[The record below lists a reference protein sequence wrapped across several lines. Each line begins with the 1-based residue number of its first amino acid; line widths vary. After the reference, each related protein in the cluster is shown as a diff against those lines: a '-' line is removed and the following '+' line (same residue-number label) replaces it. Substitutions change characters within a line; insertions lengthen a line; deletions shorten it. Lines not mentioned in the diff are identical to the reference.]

1 MRTLLAPPPIATGT
15 APIGGGNVD
24 LDAARP
30 AADAQSEQFDAVEL
44 SLDVRRSASDLDL
57 PRHRGRQ
64 RDLGA
69 PASPFERPVEAWI
82 PEDDRLRVERRLRRV
97 AREARAQHL
106 VEIRH
111 SAHHQLRRSVR
122 EREPA
127 RRCGSKCDGDIVS
140 VVGNRQCIVR
150 GHRLVLFCSNTVPS
164 VERHSATGGRGI
176 VKRCSRNRTAFVSG
190 AILRSV
196 TDPTPAVEELPEPP
210 WRESRETPK
219 TPLTRQAI
227 VEAALRVLDRDGMDA
242 LSMRKVGEELGTG
255 AASLYWHVR
264 NKEELLQLVFEA
276 VSRGGRPAHARSVAM
291 AGAAP

>member
-1 MRTLLAPPPIATGT
+1 MCGTHTVETVRWLAPPPMLISYRSATSRNPSLCSCDRPPIAPNDCSSNSRCEAPPRTWSRTGTSSGRLMRTLLAPPPIATGT

-69 PASPFERPVEAWI
+69 PASPFERPVEARI
-82 PEDDRLRVERRLRRV
+82 PEDDRLRIERRLRRV
-97 AREARAQHL
+97 AREARTQHL

-150 GHRLVLFCSNTVPS
+150 GHRLVLSCRTPFHRSNGILQQV
-164 VERHSATGGRGI
+164 GGY
-176 VKRCSRNRTAFVSG
+176 CQT
-190 AILRSV
+190 
-196 TDPTPAVEELPEPP
+196 
-210 WRESRETPK
+210 
-219 TPLTRQAI
+219 
-227 VEAALRVLDRDGMDA
+227 
-242 LSMRKVGEELGTG
+242 
-255 AASLYWHVR
+255 
-264 NKEELLQLVFEA
+264 VFEK
-276 VSRGGRPAHARSVAM
+276 
-291 AGAAP
+291 